1 MDYRGTLIL
10 RERLRK
16 NWSQEGLCRGICAVS
31 YLSKIEKGR
40 AEPSE
45 DILRRLLER
54 LGLHTDR
61 ALEEKAAALA
71 ALAWETLLYE
81 GEDRMYGVLGG
92 NIQPFYPTAAGLDLQ
107 LLARFGPDER
117 LPLDSQLES
126 CMMPRQLALQRILQE
141 RYDEAVGL
149 LPCGLTYLTAG
160 VAAYDRGEYLSA
172 AELLQTAYE
181 LAAREGAPRLMML
194 IQAYLGNICNNCGDP
209 AGMEKHY
216 AVTSRIAKA
225 LNEPQMVKQL
235 DYNRGALAI
244 EMGRFE
250 EAYTYFSAL
259 SEPGLLELHKLA
271 IASERTGRR
280 GEALRALERAE
291 GLDCW
296 LPDDLGRQLCELVRF
311 RLEHEGYLEN
321 AEYGRLLQLCFE
333 RCRREL
339 PAGFAAFH
347 LPWMLEWLTATRQYK
362 QAYELMRDFSANR
375 G

>member
-1 MDYRGTLIL
+1 
-10 RERLRK
+10 
-16 NWSQEGLCRGICAVS
+16 
-31 YLSKIEKGR
+31 
-40 AEPSE
+40 
-45 DILRRLLER
+45 
-54 LGLHTDR
+54 
-61 ALEEKAAALA
+61 
-71 ALAWETLLYE
+71 
-81 GEDRMYGVLGG
+81 
-92 NIQPFYPTAAGLDLQ
+92 
-107 LLARFGPDER
+107 
-117 LPLDSQLES
+117 
-126 CMMPRQLALQRILQE
+126 
-141 RYDEAVGL
+141 
-149 LPCGLTYLTAG
+149 
-160 VAAYDRGEYLSA
+160 
-172 AELLQTAYE
+172 
-181 LAAREGAPRLMML
+181 
-194 IQAYLGNICNNCGDP
+194 
-209 AGMEKHY
+209 
-216 AVTSRIAKA
+216 
-225 LNEPQMVKQL
+225 
-235 DYNRGALAI
+235 
-244 EMGRFE
+244 MGRFE

-362 QAYELMRDFSANR
+362 QAYELMLDFPANR